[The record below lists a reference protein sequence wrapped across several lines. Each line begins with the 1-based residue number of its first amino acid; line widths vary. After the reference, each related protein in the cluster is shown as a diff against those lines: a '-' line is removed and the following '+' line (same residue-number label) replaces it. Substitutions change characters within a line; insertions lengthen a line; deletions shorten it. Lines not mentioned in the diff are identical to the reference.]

1 MTIVSQKKKKNLEKD
16 RRPGMLQS
24 MELQRVRHDL
34 ATEQQLEKDI
44 CLKVT

>member
-1 MTIVSQKKKKNLEKD
+1 MTTVSQKKKLEKD

-24 MELQRVRHDL
+24 MEWQRVGHDL

-44 CLKVT
+44 CLKIT